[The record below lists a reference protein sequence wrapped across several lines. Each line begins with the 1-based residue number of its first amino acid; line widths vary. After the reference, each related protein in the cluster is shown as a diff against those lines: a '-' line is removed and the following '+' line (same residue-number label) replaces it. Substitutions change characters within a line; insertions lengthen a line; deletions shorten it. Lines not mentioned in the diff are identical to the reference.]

1 MRIRNLHAIGK
12 IVETPFGFKASSV
25 LDLRS
30 AGLKDNLFLIRC
42 RNSLDNM
49 TGCAHCG
56 YGPGILQFLNA
67 TELPDLPLAKPP
79 VRHSRRFMNTITR
92 RDQSRGLTLQDE
104 VNRLFEDNF
113 TRERSGH
120 ADLATWAPPVD
131 IYETENELVVK
142 AELPDFQDKDIDV
155 RITNNTLTIRG
166 ERKFEKDVKEENY
179 LRIERAHGSFMRSF
193 SLPNT
198 VSSENIRADYRNG
211 VLTLH
216 MAKREESK
224 PKQIKVSVA
233 ANGK

>member
-1 MRIRNLHAIGK
+1 
-12 IVETPFGFKASSV
+12 
-25 LDLRS
+25 
-30 AGLKDNLFLIRC
+30 
-42 RNSLDNM
+42 
-49 TGCAHCG
+49 
-56 YGPGILQFLNA
+56 
-67 TELPDLPLAKPP
+67 
-79 VRHSRRFMNTITR
+79 MNTITR

-113 TRERSGH
+113 TREHSGH
-120 ADLATWAPPVD
+120 AELATWAPAVD

-142 AELPDFQDKDIDV
+142 ADLPDLQDKDIDV

-166 ERKFEKDVKEENY
+166 ERKFEKDVKEENF
-179 LRIERAHGSFMRSF
+179 LRIERTYGAFMRSF

-198 VSSENIRADYRNG
+198 VSSENIRAEYRNG

-224 PKQIKVSVA
+224 PKQIKISVS

>member
-1 MRIRNLHAIGK
+1 
-12 IVETPFGFKASSV
+12 
-25 LDLRS
+25 
-30 AGLKDNLFLIRC
+30 
-42 RNSLDNM
+42 
-49 TGCAHCG
+49 
-56 YGPGILQFLNA
+56 
-67 TELPDLPLAKPP
+67 
-79 VRHSRRFMNTITR
+79 MNTITR

-179 LRIERAHGSFMRSF
+179 LRIERAYGSFMRSF

-216 MAKREESK
+216 LAKREESK
-224 PKQIKVSVA
+224 PKQIKISVSI
-233 ANGK
+233 NGK